1 VPQNC
6 TPLDHAEE
14 IPSRR
19 ATTRAT
25 GRDLVVPRE
34 PVTRPIR
41 IREARVTE
49 PQLA

>member
-1 VPQNC
+1 M
-6 TPLDHAEE
+6 PLDHAEE
-14 IPSRR
+14 IQSRR
-19 ATTRAT
+19 ADDARD
-25 GRDLVVPRE
+25 GEDLVVPRA